1 MDEVQSQTSV
11 KHALND
17 SLSVSSNIIMAIGF
31 GWAALGFYL
40 MEFWWIFGG
49 FMLFYMGVMT
59 LPVNIEGGGC
69 QGEGMGPKTP

>member
-1 MDEVQSQTSV
+1 MV
-11 KHALND
+11 
-17 SLSVSSNIIMAIGF
+17 IGF